1 MCKEMNEF
9 GKKIINYDLLVGLFM
24 SLFIGLILT
33 FKCAIIYYIGL
44 VIAAINF
51 KVSSY
56 LVERFSM
63 SGKAFILILASFI
76 RIAII
81 VLVAVPFI
89 GKLEWIGSYLFGFT
103 SHFIFMMIY
112 CILKKK
118 GSD

>member
-9 GKKIINYDLLVGLFM
+9 RKKIINYDLLVGLFM
-24 SLFIGLILT
+24 SLLIGLILT

-44 VIAAINF
+44 VIAVINF
-51 KVSSY
+51 KASSY
-56 LVERFSM
+56 LIERFSM
-63 SGKAFILILASFI
+63 TSKSFLIILGSFI
-76 RIAII
+76 RIVTI

-89 GKLEWIGSYLFGFT
+89 SKLEWISSYLFGFT

-112 CILKKK
+112 CMVKKK